1 MNVCYIVCA
10 LDCEL
15 SIKPDE
21 SDFIIG
27 ADRGYFVLESNGISP
42 DAVIGDFDSYSGEV
56 KCENIIRF
64 PSRKDFTDS
73 ELAIMHAIEKGYKKI
88 KIYGAIGGALDHT
101 IANLSLLGKY
111 SKQGIEIAFY
121 YDENVVFALTNS
133 SISFDEGAK
142 GRISVFSFD
151 DKAFGVFEKGLSYEI
166 SDVILEN
173 KAPLGVSNEFIGV
186 PAAISVS
193 KGTLI
198 LHTSRENYENH
209 LTK

>member
-10 LDCEL
+10 LDCKL
-15 SIKPDE
+15 NIKPDE

-27 ADRGYFVLESNGISP
+27 ADRGYFILENNGISP
-42 DAVIGDFDSYSGEV
+42 DAVIGDFDSYTGEV
-56 KCENIIRF
+56 KCDNVIRF

-111 SKQGIEIAFY
+111 SKQGMEIAFY
-121 YDENVVFALTNS
+121 YDENVVFALTDGDV
-133 SISFDEGAK
+133 SFDESAK

-166 SDVILEN
+166 SDAILEN
-173 KAPLGVSNEFIGV
+173 KAPLGVSNEFVGEC
-186 PAAISVS
+186 ATISVS

>member
-10 LDCEL
+10 LDCKL

-27 ADRGYFVLESNGISP
+27 ADRGYFVLENNGISP
-42 DAVIGDFDSYSGEV
+42 DAVIGDFDSYTGEL
-56 KCENIIRF
+56 KCDNVIRF

-111 SKQGIEIAFY
+111 SKQGMEIAFY
-121 YDENVVFALTNS
+121 YDKNVVFALTDGDV
-133 SISFDEGAK
+133 SFDESAK
-142 GRISVFSFD
+142 GRISVFSFY

-166 SDVILEN
+166 SDAILEN
-173 KAPLGVSNEFIGV
+173 KAPLGVSNEFVGEC
-186 PAAISVS
+186 ATISVS

-198 LHTSRENYENH
+198 LHTSMENYENH